1 MKNLL
6 KGLMFTF
13 MTLILVACGGDGDE
27 GSEEANGGVS
37 GDQIKI
43 AMVTDAVGT
52 EQFIV
57 QAVDALK
64 EKADENGFEYSIME
78 TADTSMYLEKGQAA
92 AEEGFDLV
100 IGLGWAAAEPF
111 SELADMY
118 EDIHFAVIDTTA
130 TNDQVSSIA
139 YNEAE
144 GAYILGTM
152 VATAFPEDDFFGYVS
167 SFQTYATYKYRWG
180 FEEGLLAINPD
191 VEVMYNFTDSFSDTN
206 KAYEFALQ
214 QAAAGANFIMGGV
227 AASAN
232 EGIYQAALELAD
244 SGDPIY
250 TSGLSVDQTTADNPY
265 LAFGL
270 LKNTGNTMNYVVDNY
285 LAGTLERGP
294 ITLGV
299 KEDGFGVYHITQEMD
314 YRNEEIVTD
323 EVIAAGEAARD
334 QIVNGELELVAPS
347 EE

>member
-6 KGLMFTF
+6 KGFMFTI
-13 MTLILVACGGDGDE
+13 MTLVLVACGANEDE
-27 GSEEANGGVS
+27 GSEGAGEEASVE
-37 GDQIKI
+37 QVKV
-43 AMVTDAVGT
+43 ALVTDAVGT

-57 QAVDALK
+57 QAVNALEAQAK
-64 EKADENGFEYSIME
+64 EKGFEVSIME
-78 TADTSMYLEKGQAA
+78 TADNSMYLEKGQAA

-100 IGLGWAAAEPF
+100 IGLGWASAEPF

-130 TNDQVSSIA
+130 SNDQVSSIA

-144 GAYILGTM
+144 GAYILGAM

-167 SFQTYATYKYRWG
+167 SFQNYASYKYRWG
-180 FEEGLLAINPD
+180 FEEGLLTVNPD

-206 KAYEFALQ
+206 KVYEFALQ

-232 EGIYQAALELAD
+232 EGLYQAALELAD
-244 SGDPIY
+244 SGNPIY
-250 TSGLSVDQTTADNPY
+250 TSGLSTDQTTSDNPY

-270 LKNTGNTMNYVVDNY
+270 LKNTGNTMNYVLDNY

-299 KEDGFGVYHITQEMD
+299 KEDGFGVYHITEEMD
-314 YRNEEIVTD
+314 YINTDIITD

-334 QIVNGELELVAPS
+334 QIINGEIEVIAPS